1 MTTDPGNAPATLE
14 AVHALAQHWA
24 GYAPDDFADTP
35 EHAVLARAGRDLLR
49 VLGAE
54 TPPDRLSALAAAQG
68 VKPVESVDEV
78 LAWPGE
84 PIPEDELDAFLAAI
98 HGDDEGK
105 PCDA

>member
-1 MTTDPGNAPATLE
+1 MTTDPGNALATLE

-24 GYAPDDFADTP
+24 GYAPNDFADTP

-49 VLGAE
+49 LLGAE
-54 TPPDRLSALAAAQG
+54 TPGDRLSALAAAQG

-84 PIPEDELDAFLAAI
+84 PVPAEELDAFLAAI
-98 HGDDEGK
+98 HGGDQGQASDV
-105 PCDA
+105 